1 MEKYYKDIMKKI
13 FNEVKIKIVLFK
25 EEDMIRTSGEVE
37 GDETKYPI
45 PDGWAE

>member
-1 MEKYYKDIMKKI
+1 MKNKYNEMEIIICMFPDTDIVT
-13 FNEVKIKIVLFK
+13 FS
-25 EEDMIRTSGEVE
+25 TSGEVE